1 MSEKKVLFHPL
12 ERLDLIDV
20 DALQAQVLDYLNQV
34 LGNMIG
40 RDQVSIDRLG
50 GMLAKPSSTTVVN
63 GVNNAYTISF
73 SDFTYTEM
81 NTEIPVARSRQSRII
96 TFDASQSFHG
106 TCDFSAARTIIQNY
120 YNSQSALPPV
130 GGGNTLANY
139 QESLHGQYYPFVW
152 AQSSQ
157 VNATQDTRR
166 FWSVANGQ
174 ETTSTVATRS
184 ARAVNFAV
192 QYAEPSGEWV
202 KVARVVE
209 WSLNGSTVELASTGI
224 AFLTLTDALV
234 PLPTYNGG
242 ADEAPSYYE
251 KYNSVNNASSFSGLL
266 SCFKAIQNELALIR
280 SGGTND
286 ASFGSTL
293 TNMTRAPRLSLD
305 GLYDRSVDLQ
315 AQIRGT
321 RQIGSAV
328 FTLETNRPS
337 GEYNF
342 TVTNNTVISTAYPR
356 VTLAGNPDY
365 TLLFNK
371 NTPPSTPL
379 DFGGLQ
385 FDPSQVQFLRNW
397 HAALSMFTV
406 EVPAS
411 FVGYEIRVNPVIVA
425 AVIDD
430 YNTNNS
436 TDWSVIGTADERFA
450 NVTARQV
457 TDNPSGSAGYTD
469 VLRVGTLNRKDENNA
484 DVSFTGVRIG
494 LAGLDDL
501 VTSTSANLFKV
512 RIAVKVDVELV
523 EI

>member
-20 DALQAQVLDYLNQV
+20 DALQAQVLDYLAQA

-40 RDQVSIDRLG
+40 RDQVSLERFG
-50 GMLAKPSSTTVVN
+50 GVLAKPSSTTVVN

-96 TFDASQSFHG
+96 TFDASESFHG
-106 TCDFSAARTIIQNY
+106 ACDFASARAVVQSY
-120 YNSQSALPPV
+120 YNTASALPPV
-130 GGGNTLANY
+130 GGQDASY
-139 QESLHGQYYPFVW
+139 QESVHGLYYPFIW

-157 VNATQDTRR
+157 VTATLDTRR

-174 ETTSTVATRS
+174 ETTSSVATRS
-184 ARAVNFAV
+184 DRAVNFAV
-192 QYAEPSGEWV
+192 QYAQPSGEWV
-202 KVARVVE
+202 KIARVVE
-209 WSLNGSTVELASTGI
+209 WSLSGSTVELASSGI
-224 AFLTLTDALV
+224 VFLTLADTLL
-234 PLPTYNGG
+234 PLPTFGGG

-280 SGGTND
+280 SGGSND
-286 ASFGSTL
+286 ANFGSTL

-315 AQIRGT
+315 AQITGT

-385 FDPSQVQFLRNW
+385 FDPAQVQFLQNW

-494 LAGLDDL
+494 LAGLDDI
-501 VTSTSANLFKV
+501 VTSTSARLFKV